1 MEVEKT
7 TGGREKT
14 KDPEEQWNQKNRI
27 RQLGK

>member
-14 KDPEEQWNQKNRI
+14 KDPEEQWNQKKKSKKI
-27 RQLGK
+27 